1 MRRLYVIY
9 RLLPSLVFIFMVFF
23 PFAANLFFSN
33 TELLD
38 NRPLNEKPKKFG
50 RDFSRAYEAYYNDTF
65 AGRKKLVTKYIKLQQ
80 ALKIDTGQYFY
91 GEDGWMFYDSI
102 KVNNGNTMVDYYG
115 EVRFSDEELKEMA
128 EGINAAADF
137 YAKHGAQYVIMVA
150 PNKEGLYSEFMP
162 ARMQKARVSEQSRAD
177 VAIDYLKKHTKV
189 KIINLKQ
196 PLLEAKEKFP
206 YRLYFKKDTHWNNI
220 GAYLGFEQVAKGLNE
235 MGMSVPEQKL
245 TEAMITPAGKRHVD
259 MHPEAMEIDYHIAY
273 LSAAESE
280 CAADEGEKFVYVC
293 KNKGKANGQKIMVLG
308 DSFAAAVMPF
318 MNKAFQETVNAG
330 AGNKK
335 RSYYENLLTKH
346 RPNVVMDELIERYF
360 SRYANYQRIFSG
372 YYDD

>member
-9 RLLPSLVFIFMVFF
+9 RLLPSLVFIFMIFY

-50 RDFSRAYEAYYNDTF
+50 KSFSRDYEAYYNDTF

-115 EVRFSDEELKEMA
+115 EVRFSDDELKEMV

-137 YAKHGAQYVIMVA
+137 YAKHGAQYVIAVA

-162 ARMQKARVSEQSRAD
+162 ARMQKARVSANSRAD
-177 VAIDYLKKHTKV
+177 AAIEYLKKHTKV

-196 PLLEAKEKFP
+196 PLLEAKADYP
-206 YRLYFKKDTHWNNI
+206 YNLYFKKDTHWNNV
-220 GAYLGFEQVAKGLNE
+220 GAYVAFSHIAKGLNE
-235 MGMSVPEQKL
+235 MGIRVPEQKL
-245 TEAMITPAGKRHVD
+245 TEAMITPAGKGHVD
-259 MHPEAMEIDYHIAY
+259 MHPEALEMNYNIAY
-273 LSAAESE
+273 LPKADSA
-280 CAADEGEKFVYVC
+280 CAADTEEKFVYVC
-293 KNKGKANGQKIMVLG
+293 KNKSKANGQKIMVLG
-308 DSFAAAVMPF
+308 DSFAAAIMPF
-318 MNKAFQETVNAG
+318 MNKAFAETVNGG

-335 RSYYENLLTKH
+335 LSYYEHMVGKYQ
-346 RPNVVMDELIERYF
+346 PDVVMDELIERYF